1 MTVRG
6 DRIEEMG
13 RGVFDKERVWE
24 EGGFRCNGLNS
35 KIRGMIR
42 GLVFVES
49 CCKIIIR
56 TIYLN
61 LITYWSIG
69 EKVNLINFNINL
81 IILYV

>member
-6 DRIEEMG
+6 EIEEMG

-35 KIRGMIR
+35 KIRGMIQ

-49 CCKIIIR
+49 CCKVIIR
-56 TIYLN
+56 KIYLN

-69 EKVNLINFNINL
+69 EKVNLVNFNINL